1 MGRMKNWLLKKQLT
15 LLDKTLNNDLYKT
28 LNSIKRNNITNT
40 NIKKNTSSK
49 TISSALGG
57 VLKRVGL
64 RTGDS
69 TSSDYEDPE
78 YDFSTIATAYD
89 TDSYIRQGI
98 DKYID
103 QIFKEG
109 WTIYGKNQDIV
120 SYINLRLSY
129 MAAATNT
136 PIDQFLLEIAED
148 VVKYSNCIIAKSRA
162 SDTSSLP
169 QGVNITGV
177 NGKQPVAGYF
187 CLNVPSMK
195 VKRDANGTVQ
205 GWEQDM
211 NGANNKP
218 TFNPE
223 DIIHIYYKRE
233 KGNAF
238 GTPLLVPVLD
248 DVRAL
253 RQAEEN
259 VLKMMYRNIYPFIH
273 ATVGTADNPGTQGE
287 IDELQ
292 ESLEGMEVEG
302 GIATSEKVSLET
314 IALNNVVD
322 AKPYL
327 EYFESRVFSGLG
339 VPEVLFGRGDTSNRS
354 TSDDMTSEMSDR
366 IKAIQKVI
374 EVFFNQ
380 FIINELLYEGGYDPL
395 VNEDQVVKFKFKE
408 NDLDTKI
415 KKETHAVYL
424 YEHNAITESEM
435 RVDLGRD
442 QLTDEQRNEMYLQL
456 VTKVSSALKSNSN
469 SSNDEETGTKE
480 TNNKEQPEN
489 QNGKKQSSATKTKNS
504 SIQTFIDLIKD
515 EIESNFKKIE
525 KIIDKIYKKEIN
537 VKDGVSKI
545 NAYIYTMKNATK
557 VFAQELHI
565 NVNNDYIVKV
575 ERLISSLNKEIIE
588 NIKDCGI
595 TSDTKLTID
604 VCLDIFRK
612 EILERKVKYED

>member
-1 MGRMKNWLLKKQLT
+1 MGKLKNWLLNRQLT
-15 LLDKTLNNDLYKT
+15 LLDKALNNDLYKT
-28 LNSIKRNNITNT
+28 TNNIKRTNFEL
-40 NIKKNTSSK
+40 SSK
-49 TISSALGG
+49 NATSKGTNSKKISSTITGL
-57 VLKRVGL
+57 LQRVGM
-64 RTGDS
+64 RTGDATS
-69 TSSDYEDPE
+69 TDYEDPE

-109 WTIYGKNQDIV
+109 WTIYGKNQDTV
-120 SYINLRLSY
+120 AYIKQRLNY
-129 MAAATNT
+129 MASATST
-136 PIDQFLLEIAED
+136 PVDQFLIEIAED

-162 SDTSSLP
+162 KDTSVLP
-169 QGVNITGV
+169 QGVSISGID
-177 NGKQPVAGYF
+177 GKEPIGGYF
-187 CLNVPSMK
+187 CINVPSMK
-195 VKRDANGTVQ
+195 VKRDENGTIE
-205 GWEQDM
+205 GWKQEVE
-211 NGANNKP
+211 GASD
-218 TFNPE
+218 TVEFNPE

-238 GTPLLVPVLD
+238 GTPLLYPVLD

-273 ATVGTADNPGTQGE
+273 AKVGTDEMPATQNE

-292 ESLEGMEVEG
+292 EAMEGMEIEG
-302 GIATSEKVSLET
+302 GLATSERVELST
-314 IALNNVVD
+314 IALNNVID

-380 FIINELLYEGGYDPL
+380 FIVNELLYEGGYDPL
-395 VNEDQVVKFKFKE
+395 VNEEDVVRFKFKE

-424 YEHNAITESEM
+424 YEHNSITEDEM
-435 RVDLGRD
+435 RAELGRD
-442 QLTDEQRNEMYLQL
+442 VLTDSDREKMFIELITLRKNSINE
-456 VTKVSSALKSNSN
+456 
-469 SSNDEETGTKE
+469 SNDETGTAE

-489 QNGKKQSSATKTKNS
+489 QSGKKQSSATKTKNS
-504 SIQTFIDLIKD
+504 NVTIYKELLSD
-515 EIESNFKKIE
+515 EIDTISSDILNVF
-525 KIIDKIYKKEIN
+525 DKGIS
-537 VKDGVSKI
+537 GVISDNSAVSYMLK
-545 NAYIYTMKNATK
+545 YISVIKNT
-557 VFAQELHI
+557 AQVMLNELHI
-565 NVNNDYIVKV
+565 ATNDDYIVKV
-575 ERLISSLNKEIIE
+575 ERLISDVKNDICDISNSGFNNSTKDVIDLRLSVFKEELI
-588 NIKDCGI
+588 
-595 TSDTKLTID
+595 
-604 VCLDIFRK
+604 
-612 EILERKVKYED
+612 ERKVD